1 MLHRKEEHMTT
12 TNITQSDV
20 LVIGGGIAGCFAA
33 IKARE
38 AGAEVTLVDKGF
50 VGRSGQTAFAS
61 DFLIFNPAWG
71 DELDAWM
78 EQVYKFGEY
87 INNRDWTEITFKESY
102 ARYQDML
109 SWGIEF
115 ADVEDD
121 IPHRVTAPRGVTK
134 FAMFAEKSWPMVLR
148 KKALELGVK
157 IVDRVMVA
165 ELLKQGGRIVGG
177 VGIPVDTEEL
187 IVFKTKAVIM
197 ASGAAGFKP
206 HGFMIG
212 NLTGDGESMAYRAGA
227 EVSGKEFQDPHWASA
242 EHPATGPTFGPKG
255 KSGPPKGKEAKV
267 PQPRFVN
274 GAGELLPERPDGASG
289 YPFAYMD
296 LEFFNHTGQG
306 PISVQTPAGNIPIV
320 GGASLGMSVRKAEG
334 IFPVDMNCASSVPG
348 LYAAGDSCS
357 NMAAG
362 TVYSPMGSC
371 LAGGAVT
378 GTRAA
383 HAAAK
388 FAAEQPA
395 LEPVK
400 DELDRALEFISA
412 PLERKCGYS
421 PRWVIQTLR
430 TTLTPYYVL
439 YVKKADRLQAALT
452 MVEFIR
458 DHFLPKLI
466 AEDMHELR
474 LANET
479 RSIVLNAEMK
489 LRASLERKE
498 SRGNHYREDYPL
510 RDDDNW
516 FAWVLLKEEEGK
528 MATKKKEIRAD
539 WKPDQSIPYQDRYPY
554 RFPGEQ

>member
-1 MLHRKEEHMTT
+1 MTAT
-12 TNITQSDV
+12 KTIQSEV

-33 IKARE
+33 IKAKE

-50 VGRSGQTAFAS
+50 VGRCGQSAFAS

-71 DELDAWM
+71 DDLDAWM
-78 EQVYKFGEY
+78 DQVYKFGEY
-87 INNRDWTEITFKESY
+87 INNRDWTEATFTESY
-102 ARYQDML
+102 ARYLDML
-109 SWGIEF
+109 SWGMEF

-121 IPHRVTAPRGVTK
+121 IPYRVTAPRGVTK

-148 KKALELGVK
+148 KKALEVGVN
-157 IVDRVMVA
+157 IVDRVMIA
-165 ELLKQGGRIVGG
+165 ELLKQDGRIVGG

-187 IVFKTKAVIM
+187 MVFKANAVIM
-197 ASGAAGFKP
+197 SSGAAGFKP

-227 EVSGKEFQDPHWASA
+227 EISGKEFQDPHWASA

-255 KSGPPKGKEAKV
+255 KGGPPKGKEAKV

-274 GAGELLPERPDGASG
+274 GAGELLPERPEGASG

-296 LEFFNHTGQG
+296 LEFFIHAGKG
-306 PISVQTPAGNIPIV
+306 PISVKTPAGNIPIV

-357 NMAAG
+357 NYAAG

-371 LAGGAVT
+371 LTGGAVT

-383 HAAAK
+383 LAAAE
-388 FAAEQPA
+388 FAAKQKVA
-395 LEPVK
+395 
-400 DELDRALEFISA
+400 ELDTAELERAIEFISA
-412 PLERKCGYS
+412 PLGRKCGYS

-430 TTLTPYYVL
+430 NTLTPYYVL
-439 YVKKADRLQAALT
+439 YVKKEDRLLAALT

-458 DHFLPKLI
+458 DHFLPQLT

-510 RDDDNW
+510 RDDENW
-516 FAWVLLKEEEGK
+516 FAWLLLKDNGGK
-528 MATKKKEIRAD
+528 MATEKKEIQAD
-539 WKPDQSIPYQDRYPY
+539 WKPDQSILYTERYPY
-554 RFPGEQ
+554 RFLNEEPSK

>member
-1 MLHRKEEHMTT
+1 MSAT
-12 TNITQSDV
+12 ITIQTDV
-20 LVIGGGIAGCFAA
+20 LVIGGGMAGCFAA
-33 IKARE
+33 IKAKQ
-38 AGAEVTLVDKGF
+38 AGAKVTLVDKGF
-50 VGRSGQTAFAS
+50 VGRCGQTAFAS

-71 DELDAWM
+71 DDLDAWM
-78 EQVYKFGEY
+78 NQVYKFGEY
-87 INNRDWTEITFKESY
+87 INHRDWTEVTFKESY
-102 ARYQDML
+102 ARYQDLL

-115 ADVEDD
+115 ADVEDG
-121 IPHRVTAPRGVTK
+121 IPHRVTALRGVTK
-134 FAMFAEKSWPMVLR
+134 FSNFNEKSWPMMLR
-148 KKALELGVK
+148 KKAIELGVN

-165 ELLKQGGRIVGG
+165 ELLKQNNRIVGA
-177 VGIPVDTEEL
+177 VGIPVDSEEL
-187 IVFKTKAVIM
+187 IVFKTGAVIM
-197 ASGAAGFKP
+197 TSGASGFKP

-212 NLTGDGESMAYRAGA
+212 NLTGDGDSMAYRAGA

-255 KSGPPKGKEAKV
+255 KNGPPKGKEAKV

-274 GAGELLPERPDGASG
+274 GAGELLPERPAGASG

-306 PISVQTPAGNIPIV
+306 PISVQTPSGNIPIV

-371 LAGGAVT
+371 LAGAAVT

-383 HAAAK
+383 QAAVQ
-388 FAAEQPA
+388 FANIQDP
-395 LEPVK
+395 L
-400 DELDRALEFISA
+400 ELDANELERALDFISA
-412 PLERKCGYS
+412 PRQRKCGYS

-430 TTLTPYYVL
+430 NTLTPYYVL
-439 YVKKADRLQAALT
+439 YVKKGDRLESTLT

-458 DHFLPKLI
+458 DQFLPKLI
-466 AEDMHELR
+466 AKDQHELR
-474 LANET
+474 LANEA
-479 RSIVLNAEMK
+479 RSMVLNAEMK

-510 RDDDNW
+510 RDDENW
-516 FAWVLLKEEEGK
+516 FAWVLLKENDGK
-528 MATKKKEIRAD
+528 MMTEKRLIPSE
-539 WKPDQSIPYQDRYPY
+539 WKPDQTIAYEKRYPY
-554 RFPGEQ
+554 RFPGEPQAE